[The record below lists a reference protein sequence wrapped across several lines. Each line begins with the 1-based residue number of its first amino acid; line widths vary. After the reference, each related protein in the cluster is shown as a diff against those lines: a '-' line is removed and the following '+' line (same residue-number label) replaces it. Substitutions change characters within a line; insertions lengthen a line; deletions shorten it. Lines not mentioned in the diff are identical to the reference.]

1 MIWYSNSENQIP
13 SPSQGLLLLLFVL
26 VIVYYFSD
34 FPEPIIWYSLLD
46 MTTEV
51 SAQLSNQLIIGQGS
65 HQMPWSLSLLVE
77 MLCMY
82 VRECLQYSGNLE
94 LCLNLHVLL
103 AQRLNVRQ
111 KLGSRASRVFCLH
124 IHSPTWAY
132 GLLDP

>member
-1 MIWYSNSENQIP
+1 MLNAIKGKELWC
-13 SPSQGLLLLLFVL
+13 GLLLLLFVL

-82 VRECLQYSGNLE
+82 IR
-94 LCLNLHVLL
+94 
-103 AQRLNVRQ
+103 
-111 KLGSRASRVFCLH
+111 
-124 IHSPTWAY
+124 
-132 GLLDP
+132 